1 MGLKQ
6 YERQARKWT
15 TKLIDRLTYSPAK
28 HKNKKVRELRAKLQ
42 KKDPVIDK
50 PEVQDTII
58 KFGSFNVNG
67 LDLEV
72 GWAREQLLSN
82 RGFDVNII
90 KNMT

>member
-1 MGLKQ
+1 MVMKQ
-6 YERQARKWT
+6 HERQAKKHT
-15 TKLIDRLTYSPAK
+15 TKLIDRLTYSPSK
-28 HKNKKVRELRAKLQ
+28 HKNKKVRELRARLQ
-42 KKDPVIDK
+42 KKDPVIAK
-50 PEVQDTII
+50 PEVQDTTI

-72 GWAREQLLSN
+72 GWAVEQLLSN